1 MEMLTE
7 QQEPYNISSVISTHP
22 DPVKRGLTEYEVL
35 CGSQSI
41 LPWFGP
47 HVPSVEYTFAR
58 LINSSVEERVE
69 RIKVQITACR
79 SLAPKSDADQQ
90 VYTLVRN
97 LPVGACPISR
107 EDCCPLTLLLSS
119 AGLLNILCSP
129 VRWNHMKA
137 ERARS

>member
-58 LINSSVEERVE
+58 LINSSVGGARRKDKGYRSPPAEASHL
-69 RIKVQITACR
+69 KVMQISKCIRWSAIFLSAR
-79 SLAPKSDADQQ
+79 AL
-90 VYTLVRN
+90 
-97 LPVGACPISR
+97 SR
-107 EDCCPLTLLLSS
+107 AKIVVHLHSF
-119 AGLLNILCSP
+119 
-129 VRWNHMKA
+129 
-137 ERARS
+137 